1 MEAVA
6 RSYLMAGVAL
16 VGAGAIAAG
25 PVQAVPPEVQ
35 VPAVAS
41 STAEVELN
49 ALVNPIELWADLI
62 GESVTNVGAIAD
74 TILANPAP
82 ILANIIGNQLVTADV
97 LAQFAT
103 GITSGLITGLG
114 DVPAAL
120 GAALQEIAQG
130 NINDGLNNMVA
141 AFIMPVVG
149 AVLGSNLGDV
159 ITVLQ
164 NPFLNAANVIEAGLQ
179 GAVIGVGLPALGL
192 VMGPVNV
199 IGETGQAILDGFQA
213 GDMEAV
219 ANAVISFPSNLVGDF
234 VNGSAGFGS
243 GGLLGEYGLVQGLLN
258 FRQTVADALQPPA
271 LSTLTAVAT
280 APKEAARTVTLAVD
294 APAVTA
300 EPKVQAKAPVAEPDA
315 VAVVAEAAGKAADA
329 ADATPAAKK
338 VVTTDG
344 NKVAPTTLAGDR
356 AGGSG
361 TGTAASQGDDAPKA
375 SGTSGKST
383 KSLSSKKKQAKA
395 SAD

>member
-74 TILANPAP
+74 TILTNPAP

-130 NINDGLNNMVA
+130 NINDGLNNAVA
-141 AFIMPVVG
+141 A
-149 AVLGSNLGDV
+149 
-159 ITVLQ
+159 
-164 NPFLNAANVIEAGLQ
+164 
-179 GAVIGVGLPALGL
+179 
-192 VMGPVNV
+192 
-199 IGETGQAILDGFQA
+199 
-213 GDMEAV
+213 
-219 ANAVISFPSNLVGDF
+219 
-234 VNGSAGFGS
+234 
-243 GGLLGEYGLVQGLLN
+243 
-258 FRQTVADALQPPA
+258 
-271 LSTLTAVAT
+271 
-280 APKEAARTVTLAVD
+280 
-294 APAVTA
+294 
-300 EPKVQAKAPVAEPDA
+300 
-315 VAVVAEAAGKAADA
+315 
-329 ADATPAAKK
+329 
-338 VVTTDG
+338 
-344 NKVAPTTLAGDR
+344 
-356 AGGSG
+356 
-361 TGTAASQGDDAPKA
+361 
-375 SGTSGKST
+375 
-383 KSLSSKKKQAKA
+383 
-395 SAD
+395 